1 MTRAFPSPPPVGDRA
16 LYDLQYQRFAAPMA
30 ALAQEAGLCELLLE
44 GPRTIPEV
52 AASLKVTPRAAEAMV
67 AVAAALGFARH
78 DGGGRFALTDFG
90 GTYLLPASPFRRRRC
105 PEDDPTLR
113 KLRAAYRSGEP
124 PAPFAVAMAA
134 LPPAEVRE
142 FIGRMHALTLPAA
155 GSLARQPVFGY
166 YWAPASLNAI
176 YDWHILEEPAY
187 SDECWEQ
194 VKLASEDKIPRPID
208 QACEYPSF
216 AIDKI
221 VHAGIRKKAPDVT
234 KMLER
239 MDIGL
244 DPLNEII
251 AWAKQNNIDDPEQM
265 AIRYL
270 ETFPDRYRN
279 WMPDDNYIKVQKQ
292 VRERRGY

>member
-1 MTRAFPSPPPVGDRA
+1 MQGLIVNGGIDLEMEGWQHNRLDW
-16 LYDLQYQRFAAPMA
+16 YDNAIRNQEIENLGQTYESGPQFFVIPQWMANQRNIRSIEDMKEHWELVKDPDDTLSGLFVSCPKRSACAKVNSVK
-30 ALAQEAGLCELLLE
+30 LEAYGLSKNYNLINPGSFDDLEDLLE
-44 GPRTIPEV
+44 
-52 AASLKVTPRAAEAMV
+52 EAQV
-67 AVAAALGFARH
+67 
-78 DGGGRFALTDFG
+78 
-90 GTYLLPASPFRRRRC
+90 
-105 PEDDPTLR
+105 
-113 KLRAAYRSGEP
+113 
-124 PAPFAVAMAA
+124 
-134 LPPAEVRE
+134 
-142 FIGRMHALTLPAA
+142 
-155 GSLARQPVFGY
+155 ARQPVFGY